1 MCFIRLIRCIWLNM
15 IVFIYE
21 FDTFEYS
28 EIEKWKDMGI
38 IKLKFVK
45 PTICWII
52 YTYKY
57 KIVILL

>member
-1 MCFIRLIRCIWLNM
+1 M

-21 FDTFEYS
+21 SDTFEYF
-28 EIEKWKDMGI
+28 EIEKWNDMGI